1 MDMPTEA
8 VQAET
13 EAVADMAPG
22 SIQAATDA
30 ASDTPPEDAQAPAE
44 AVADTSTGMG
54 RSPDTVQ
61 AGAGTADAET
71 MAQPDDT
78 SAISGLSGIGMAQ
91 AAMAAGQAAD
101 SGVTPDTVAPP
112 AEATQIPPGA
122 DATSAAGNAVQPGD
136 TSQAGTANVPGANL
150 AGAALFGQMGL
161 ASTAGGRDVMAGIG
175 QDVAGIVNAS
185 PAGVVMAGI
194 KGESAAAGVQ
204 DAAQGADGAA
214 AVSPE
219 MVPPAGSL
227 ARAEQPP
234 AESMEGISPKTQET
248 ADVAQARSDELG
260 PGDPEPEGP
269 DPSPDK
275 PRKSMG
281 IRDALDKLSGSSPA
295 PGASAP
301 GGAPSI
307 TINLT
312 VNVEGNGDVKEE
324 VAEGVRIGAREFDKL
339 MQGWMRQNR
348 RGAFGKAMA
357 WT

>member
-1 MDMPTEA
+1 
-8 VQAET
+8 
-13 EAVADMAPG
+13 MAPG

-136 TSQAGTANVPGANL
+136 TSQAGIANVPGPGL
-150 AGAALFGQMGL
+150 AGAALSGRMGL
-161 ASTAGGRDVMAGIG
+161 ASAAGGPDVMDGIR
-175 QDVAGIVNAS
+175 QNVAGIVNAS
-185 PAGVVMAGI
+185 PAGAVMAGI
-194 KGESAAAGVQ
+194 KGESAAAGAQ

-234 AESMEGISPKTQET
+234 AESMEGISPKAQET
-248 ADVAQARSDELG
+248 ADVAQARSDEPG
-260 PGDPEPEGP
+260 PGDPGPEGP
-269 DPSPDK
+269 DPSPDR